1 MARSLNGRGIASA
14 PGPVAFPTEDLSIGN
29 RMINAQ
35 GDLRMAL
42 AMAANISNRLWS
54 IEELVERTSR

>member
-1 MARSLNGRGIASA
+1 LHPRRV
-14 PGPVAFPTEDLSIGN
+14 PVAFPTEDLSIGN